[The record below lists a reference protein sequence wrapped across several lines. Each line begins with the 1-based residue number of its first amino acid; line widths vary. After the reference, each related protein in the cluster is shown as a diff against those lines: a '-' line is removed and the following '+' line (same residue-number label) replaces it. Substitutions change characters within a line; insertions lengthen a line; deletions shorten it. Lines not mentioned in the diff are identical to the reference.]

1 MSKLQRA
8 VDGQTIQFLALPKIF
23 NSLSADLPSGAI
35 KLPNGE
41 IAYWRLHRNLTE
53 LKKNRKN
60 IKDLTTK
67 LAQALKAL
75 VTSDAFLNHYGL
87 AKGPEIE
94 TEAKLVQLF
103 RNLLG
108 LNSNRVEYTTI
119 SHGRSKPLIE
129 QIIVSLGNLVYFNA
143 YRGMAE
149 QPKSPGI
156 KGKLWLNDGADESQF
171 FMFTIVSPAVALSD
185 YISADRL
192 KAEVLNKLKQN
203 LPIMV
208 HNPRIEFAEGQFE
221 NYVGRGVEALAA
233 QHGHALVKKDKKP
246 VLVAKAPKV
255 ESPAA
260 PVADETSLQELIETR
275 IHTKESF
282 AELNDAEQTAYVQ
295 AIMDVTVDVVSGKSP
310 EKAAMIPA
318 FLFSGV
324 MEPQWLANNVSSGVR
339 YTHAFYLARVL
350 GLSEAQFDEVTGGA
364 EPKYLET
371 KAIPA
376 ELTPGITGGEVD
388 MEKLTEFM
396 TSEGLVTEEPVP
408 GSGYCIKAGDS
419 LYSISEAAYGDGDLW
434 TNIHL
439 LNKDVLPVP
448 DDLPVGTLIKI
459 PNLAK
464 EEAPFDYSATGSVG
478 ADPEDLPEDVA
489 DIDPPAVESEV
500 EVKVA

>member
-8 VDGQTIQFLALPKIF
+8 ADGQTIQFLSLPKIF

-41 IAYWRLHRNLTE
+41 TAYWRLHRNLTE

-87 AKGPEIE
+87 AKAPEVE
-94 TEAKLVQLF
+94 TEAKLVQHF

-119 SHGRSKPLIE
+119 HHGRSKPLVE

-143 YRGMAE
+143 YRGVAE

-156 KGKLWLNDGADESQF
+156 KGKLWLSDAADETQF
-171 FMFTIVSPAVALSD
+171 FMFTIVSPAVTLSD

-192 KAEVLNKLKQN
+192 KAEVLNKLRQN

-208 HNPRIEFAEGQFE
+208 HNPRIEFNEGQFE
-221 NYVGRGVEALAA
+221 NYVGRGLEQLANK
-233 QHGHALVKKDKKP
+233 HGHDLGKKQNKSALTQ
-246 VLVAKAPKV
+246 KAAKV

-275 IHTKESF
+275 IYTKEGF
-282 AELNDAEQTAYVQ
+282 DALAEEDQVKYVE
-295 AIMDVTVDVVSGKSP
+295 AIMDMTVQIVGGKAP
-310 EKAAMIPA
+310 EKAALIPA

-324 MEPQWLANNVSSGVR
+324 MESQWLANNVTSGVR
-339 YTHAFYLARVL
+339 YSHAFYLAKIL
-350 GLSEAQFDEVTGGA
+350 GLNEAQFDE
-364 EPKYLET
+364 
-371 KAIPA
+371 
-376 ELTPGITGGEVD
+376 ITGGEEPKFLPAV
-388 MEKLTEFM
+388 EVG
-396 TSEGLVTEEPVP
+396 EGVLEVAEAIIDAAAEAQPTP
-408 GSGYCIKAGDS
+408 GDTYVIKEGDS
-419 LYSISEAAYGDGDLW
+419 LFSISEVAYGDGDLW
-434 TNIHL
+434 TGIHL
-439 LNKDVLPVP
+439 ANKEQIADPG
-448 DDLPVGTLIKI
+448 DLPVGAVIQI
-459 PNLAK
+459 PNLEVGGTM
-464 EEAPFDYSATGSVG
+464 EEVEGEST
-478 ADPEDLPEDVA
+478 EDLPESVDEIKA
-489 DIDPPAVESEV
+489 A
-500 EVKVA
+500 